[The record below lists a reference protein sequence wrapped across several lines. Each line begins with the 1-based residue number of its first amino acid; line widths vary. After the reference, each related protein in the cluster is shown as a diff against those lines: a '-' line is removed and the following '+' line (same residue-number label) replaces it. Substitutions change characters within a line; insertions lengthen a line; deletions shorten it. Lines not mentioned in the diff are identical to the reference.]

1 MIAVRAL
8 LAIIV
13 LVTAGTAAASD
24 DPVLAPPEG
33 ALPPPLQ
40 AARADLQRIVSVR
53 DLAGLR
59 AHIREDTTLSFGG
72 DTGPQGFD
80 TLWANDPATTQALWR
95 ELDAILA
102 LPGVAS
108 REAGRDLWC
117 APYVFCLPSPAD
129 IDVFDAQVVL
139 GRDVALHAQPD
150 ERSRVLARLDH
161 AVVTR
166 VDDGAVEATSWIR
179 VRLASG
185 KLGFIAARLLRSPI
199 GYRFSI
205 VDEGKGSWSFQYFL
219 ADD

>member
-8 LAIIV
+8 LAIVV
-13 LVTAGTAAASD
+13 LMMAGTAAAGD
-24 DPVLAPPEG
+24 DPVLAPPEET
-33 ALPPPLQ
+33 LPPALQ
-40 AARADLQRIVSVR
+40 AVRADLQRIMSAR
-53 DLAGLR
+53 DLAAVR

-80 TLWANDPATTQALWR
+80 ALWAHDPAATQALWR

-108 REAGRDLWC
+108 REDGRDLWC
-117 APYVFCLPSPAD
+117 APYVFCLPSPAE

-139 GRDVALHAQPD
+139 GRDVALHARPD
-150 ERSRVLARLDH
+150 GHSRVLARLDH

-166 VDDGAVEATSWIR
+166 VDDGTVEAAPWIR

-185 KLGFIAARLLRSPI
+185 QLGFIAAHRLRSPI
-199 GYRFSI
+199 DYRFSI
-205 VDEGKGSWSFQYFL
+205 VDEGKGAWSFQYFV
-219 ADD
+219 AGD